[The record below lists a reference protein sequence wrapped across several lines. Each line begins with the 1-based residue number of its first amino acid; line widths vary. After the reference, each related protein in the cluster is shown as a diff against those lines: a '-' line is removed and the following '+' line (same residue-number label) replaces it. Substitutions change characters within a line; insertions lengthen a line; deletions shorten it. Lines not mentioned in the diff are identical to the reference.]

1 MVKGNRFAKLMPDGD
16 RVVDSVAGR
25 LITMEQ

>member
-1 MVKGNRFAKLMPDGD
+1 MIKRIIRGTEPDGD
-16 RVVDSVAGR
+16 RIVDSVAGR